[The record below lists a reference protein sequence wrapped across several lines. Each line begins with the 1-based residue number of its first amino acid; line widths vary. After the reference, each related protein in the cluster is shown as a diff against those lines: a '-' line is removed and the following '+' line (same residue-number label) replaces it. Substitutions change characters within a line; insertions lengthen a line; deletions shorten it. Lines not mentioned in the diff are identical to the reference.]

1 MCTSVVSRSTPT
13 SSGASRATSVTDA
26 PGERRLRQL
35 AAIEVGKLRHVG
47 PKRTEAL
54 AGLGITSVFD
64 LVTLY
69 PRRYI
74 DRTRRAELSDLAIGE
89 EAAVFATVQS
99 VKARRTQ
106 NGKSLVEVVAT
117 DGERSMRVSF
127 FNQPWRANQLSHGV
141 QAVFFAKVT
150 DYRGQPQM
158 ANPVVDVIVGVDGEE
173 RDPSKVGVIVPI
185 YPASGKAGL
194 TSWEMG
200 GFVDESLRRAGP
212 LLDPLPTAVRTELG
226 LLDRTSALRG
236 IHLPTS
242 MDDVPPA
249 RQRLIFDEFFRLQLL
264 LALRR
269 RRQAETEAGVS
280 HPVLDDD
287 LAVAPGTPT
296 TEQDSLVRQFL
307 AGHRFALTGAQRR
320 VLQEIAA
327 DLRSPRP
334 MHRLLQGDVGSGKT
348 VVALTALLA
357 AIDGGR
363 QGALMAPTEVLA
375 EQHVASLRR
384 DLEGLAVHDD
394 AVLGGRR
401 PLRVQLLT
409 GRVKGKERAA
419 ALEALASGGVDIV
432 VGTHALLT
440 DDVRFHALGVVV
452 IDEQHRFGV
461 EQRAQLRDKGRVHSA
476 EGRDPDLLVMTATP
490 IPRTA
495 AMVVFG
501 DLDRSVLDEL
511 PQGRKPITT
520 VWAQTAAGV
529 EDAWQRVRD
538 EVAQGRRAY
547 VICPLVEES
556 ERIEATSAVAERT
569 RLATNEL
576 RGLSVG
582 LLHGQMKSAEKDA
595 VMDEF
600 RRGELQVLVATVV
613 IEVGVDVPE
622 ATVIVIEDAWRFG
635 LAQLHQLRGRVGRG
649 HDASYCFLLGDPPSA
664 DGATRLEAMVAS
676 QDGFALAEVDLDLR
690 GEGTLLGARQRG
702 RSDLRLA
709 NLRRDEALLVDARRV
724 ALDLVT
730 ADGLSDHPELVDEL
744 KLFVDEEEA
753 AYLFKS

>member
-1 MCTSVVSRSTPT
+1 MSQRDP
-13 SSGASRATSVTDA
+13 
-26 PGERRLRQL
+26 RRLRQL
-35 AAIEVGKLRHVG
+35 GEIEVGQLRHIG
-47 PKRTEAL
+47 PKRTQAL
-54 AGLGITSVFD
+54 ATMGITSVFD

-74 DRTRRAELSDLAIGE
+74 DRTRRAELSDLSVGE
-89 EAAVFATVQS
+89 EAAVFATVRS
-99 VKARRTQ
+99 ATAKRTKQ
-106 NGKSLVEVVAT
+106 GKSMVEVLVVDGT
-117 DGERSMRVSF
+117 DTMKVTF
-127 FNQPWRANQLSHGV
+127 FNQPWRTGQLVAGV
-141 QAVFFAKVT
+141 QAVFFGKIG
-150 DYRGQPQM
+150 DFRGQRQM
-158 ANPVVDVIVGVDGEE
+158 ANPVVDVIVGPTGEE
-173 RDPSKVGVIVPI
+173 RDLSKVGIIVPI

-200 GFVDESLRRAGP
+200 GFIDESLRRAGP
-212 LLDPLPTAVRTELG
+212 LLDPLPEATRDALN
-226 LLDRTSALRG
+226 LIDRTGSYWG
-236 IHLPTS
+236 IHLPAT
-242 MDDVPPA
+242 MADIEPA
-249 RQRLIFDEFFRLQLL
+249 RRRLVFDEFLRLQVL

-269 RRQAETEAGVS
+269 RRLAETAAGIT
-280 HPVLDDD
+280 HPILDED
-287 LAVAPGTPT
+287 LATAPGAPT
-296 TEQDSLVRQFL
+296 SPEDSLVRQFL
-307 AGHRFALTGAQRR
+307 ASHRFALTGAQRR
-320 VLQEIAA
+320 VLRDIAA
-327 DLRSPRP
+327 DLRSPLP
-334 MHRLLQGDVGSGKT
+334 MHRLLQGDVGAGKT

-375 EQHVASLRR
+375 EQHVAGIRR
-384 DLEGLAVHDD
+384 DLDGLVIRDES
-394 AVLGGRR
+394 VLGGVR

-419 ALEALASGGVDIV
+419 ALDALAAGGIDIV
-432 VGTHALLT
+432 VGTHALLS
-440 DDVRFHALGVVV
+440 DDVRFRSLGLVV

-461 EQRAQLRDKGRVHSA
+461 EQRAILRDKGRQHSS

-501 DLDRSVLDEL
+501 DLDRSELDEL
-511 PQGRKPITT
+511 PAGRQPITT
-520 VWAQTAAGV
+520 SWLPGPDYSEAWAT
-529 EDAWQRVRD
+529 VRA
-538 EVAQGRRAY
+538 EVAAGRRAF

-556 ERIEATSAVAERT
+556 ERMEATSAVAERT

-576 RGLSVG
+576 KGLAVG
-582 LLHGQMKSAEKDA
+582 LLHGQMKGPEKDA

-622 ATVIVIEDAWRFG
+622 ASVIVIEDAWRFG

-649 HDASYCFLLGDPPSA
+649 DVASSCFLLGTPPSG
-664 DGATRLEAMVAS
+664 DGEARLEALVAS

-709 NLRRDEALLVDARRV
+709 NLRRDAAILEEAREVAIQLVEV
-724 ALDLVT
+724 
-730 ADGLSDHPELVDEL
+730 DGLRSLPELVDEL
-744 KLFVDEEEA
+744 RLFVDEEEA
-753 AYLFKS
+753 DYLFMS